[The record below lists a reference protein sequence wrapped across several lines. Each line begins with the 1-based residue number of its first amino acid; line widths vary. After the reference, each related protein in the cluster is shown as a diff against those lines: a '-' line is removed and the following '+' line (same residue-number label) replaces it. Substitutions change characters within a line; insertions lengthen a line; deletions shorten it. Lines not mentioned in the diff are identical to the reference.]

1 MSLHHYPRIVS
12 NGLVLCLDAANPSS
26 YPGTGSVWND
36 LSGNNN
42 SGTLANEPTFSSENK
57 GSIVFDGANDYIN
70 AVTATSLGI
79 NSVSTGFT
87 ISIWF
92 KTSGGLEYY
101 LFDNYN
107 GSNDIS
113 LRVDA
118 GVLEVYMVA
127 TTGAI
132 NAVQFGPGPGYNNNV
147 WHNFTITWNGSNLL
161 AVYANG
167 INIGNNTTTLSGS
180 FESNAAFR
188 IGSRPVS
195 PGFFAGNIAQ
205 VSVYNR
211 PLSPSDI
218 RQNYNATKG
227 RYSL

>member
-1 MSLHHYPRIVS
+1 MSYHNGPRIVT
-12 NGLVLCLDAANPSS
+12 NGLVLYLDAGNNKS
-26 YPGTGSVWND
+26 YPGSGTVWTD

-42 SGTLANEPTFSSENK
+42 NGTLINAPTFSSTNK
-57 GSIVFDGANDYIN
+57 GSIVFDGSNDHVN

-92 KTSGGLEYY
+92 KTSGGVEYY
-101 LFDNYN
+101 LFDNFN

-118 GVLEVYMVA
+118 GVLEVYMAA
-127 TTGAI
+127 TGVI
-132 NAVQFGPGPGYNNNV
+132 NAVRFGSGYNNNV

-161 AVYANG
+161 TAYANG
-167 INIGNNTTTLSGS
+167 ISIGTNGTTLSGS
-180 FESNAAFR
+180 FETNAAFR
-188 IGSRPVS
+188 IGNRPAS
-195 PGFFAGNIAQ
+195 PGTFFAGNIAQ

-227 RYSL
+227 RFSL

>member
-1 MSLHHYPRIVS
+1 MSYHNGPRIIT
-12 NGLVLCLDAANPSS
+12 NGLVLYLDAGNSKS
-26 YPGTGSVWND
+26 YPGSGSIWND

-42 SGTLANEPTFSSENK
+42 NGTLTNGPTFSSLNR
-57 GSIVFDGANDYIN
+57 GSIIFDGSDDVVNT
-70 AVTATSLGI
+70 VTATSLGI

-92 KTSGGLEYY
+92 KTSGGVEYY
-101 LFDNYN
+101 LFDNFN

-118 GVLEVYMVA
+118 GVLEVYMAA
-127 TTGAI
+127 TGVI
-132 NAVQFGPGPGYNNNV
+132 NAVRFGSGYNNNV

-161 AVYANG
+161 TAYANS
-167 INIGNNTTTLSGS
+167 ISIGTNGTTLSGS

-188 IGSRPVS
+188 IGNRPAS
-195 PGFFAGNIAQ
+195 PGVFFPGNIAQ

-227 RYSL
+227 RFNL

>member
-1 MSLHHYPRIVS
+1 MAVYGGPDIVTD
-12 NGLVLCLDAANPSS
+12 GLVLCLDAGNSKS
-26 YPGTGSVWND
+26 YPGTGTTWTD

-42 SGTLANEPTFSSENK
+42 NGTLTNGPTFSGANK
-57 GSIVFDGANDYIN
+57 GSIVFDGSNDYVN

-92 KTSGGLEYY
+92 KTSGGVEYY
-101 LFDNYN
+101 LFDNFN
-107 GSNDIS
+107 GSKDIS

-118 GVLEVYMVA
+118 GVLEVYMAA
-127 TTGAI
+127 TGVI
-132 NAVQFGPGPGYNNNV
+132 NAVRFGSGYNNNV

-161 AVYANG
+161 TAYANS
-167 INIGNNTTTLSGS
+167 ISIGTNGTTLSGS

-195 PGFFAGNIAQ
+195 PGAFFAGNIAQ

-211 PLSPSDI
+211 ALTAQEI
-218 RQNYNATKG
+218 QQNHNALKG
-227 RYSL
+227 RFGL